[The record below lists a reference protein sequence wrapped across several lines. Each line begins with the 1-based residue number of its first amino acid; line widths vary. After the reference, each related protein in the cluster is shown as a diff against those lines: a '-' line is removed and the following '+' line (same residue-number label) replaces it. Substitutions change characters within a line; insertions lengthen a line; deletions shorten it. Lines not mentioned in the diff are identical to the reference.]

1 MKKTQQQQDFDNKLE
16 ILKNNAKQV
25 ENLVAYYEELQ
36 KNVKTHWGFN
46 GDLGRINTLFAELFN
61 EEVERNELDNIFPH

>member
-1 MKKTQQQQDFDNKLE
+1 MKKTQQQQDFDYKVE
-16 ILKNNAKQV
+16 QLKANAKKVQD
-25 ENLVAYYEELQ
+25 LVTHYEELQ
-36 KNVKTHWGFN
+36 NVKTHWGFN